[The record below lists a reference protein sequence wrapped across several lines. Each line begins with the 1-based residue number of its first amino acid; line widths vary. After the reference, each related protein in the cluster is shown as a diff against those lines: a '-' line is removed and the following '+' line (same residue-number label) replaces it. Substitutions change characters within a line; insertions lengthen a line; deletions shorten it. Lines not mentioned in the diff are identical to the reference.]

1 MGQAAGTEQYVQALF
16 MDTETV
22 PMHLNQCI
30 GVMHGSQ
37 THKTCPELVPSS
49 AIIAI
54 GMIVA
59 IAHSGGPHQGQWRP
73 SIVHFV
79 VFTVIW
85 QAYWSSPIVAIVAI
99 GTVAIADAEG
109 TGGNVIYIIAI
120 GTIVATADAGGPH
133 QGQCGFRRPS
143 IALFVPRND
152 KSSIYS
158 NMSSILK
165 QSRAGA
171 IVAIVAIGTI
181 IAIADA
187 GGPYQ
192 GQCGCWRPSIAIF
205 VARNNK
211 IPGVVIVAIVAI
223 VAIADAGGTGGD
235 IIIILD

>member
-1 MGQAAGTEQYVQALF
+1 MPSALF
-16 MDTETV
+16 KTIRVPEALMPVGRRQRLPWGTSGNGASCTYTYICKLCGGLVHTSQPVKNFGTV
-22 PMHLNQCI
+22 INTMPKVTKAPM
-30 GVMHGSQ
+30 
-37 THKTCPELVPSS
+37 
-49 AIIAI
+49 
-54 GMIVA
+54 
-59 IAHSGGPHQGQWRP
+59 
-73 SIVHFV
+73 
-79 VFTVIW
+79 IW

-99 GTVAIADAEG
+99 GTVAIADAGG

-158 NMSSILK
+158 DMSSILK

-171 IVAIVAIGTI
+171 IVAIVAISTI

-192 GQCGCWRPSIAIF
+192 GQCGCWRPSIAIS

-235 IIIILD
+235 IIIILDWPMHSRGMC